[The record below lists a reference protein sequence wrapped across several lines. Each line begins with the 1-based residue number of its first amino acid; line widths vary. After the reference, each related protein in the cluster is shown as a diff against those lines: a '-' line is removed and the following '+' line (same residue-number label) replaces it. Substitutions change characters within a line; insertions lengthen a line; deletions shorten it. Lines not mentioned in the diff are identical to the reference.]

1 MRGRDE
7 RLLDIFN
14 SNGKRF
20 IIPAY
25 QRNYDW
31 KQVNCERLFDDLV
44 SLTKSNRDGHF
55 FGSVVTVENEDGFS
69 TERLVIDGQQRVT
82 TVSLLLLAMYR
93 LLDKGEVVSTKEDLK
108 DHIYNC
114 YLVDNTSTHDIK
126 LRLKPVKSDQL
137 AFQRLFGDEN
147 EHLTS
152 SNLTINYNYF
162 NWVAD

>member
-1 MRGRDE
+1 MRGKDE
-7 RLLDIFN
+7 KLLDIFN

-31 KQVNCERLFDDLV
+31 KQANCERLFDDLV
-44 SLTKSNRDGHF
+44 SLTKSHRDGHF

-93 LLDKGEVVSTKEDLK
+93 LLDNGEVVSTKEYSIILIGI
-108 DHIYNC
+108 HPYITAYAGIVPMAE
-114 YLVDNTSTHDIK
+114 LHE
-126 LRLKPVKSDQL
+126 P
-137 AFQRLFGDEN
+137 
-147 EHLTS
+147 
-152 SNLTINYNYF
+152 
-162 NWVAD
+162 